1 MVFQLCCCCLKLFL
15 VACVFVVQ
23 IAARTVKAN
32 RNLKAEKYHYVPSN
46 LRTTITC
53 VVDGWSLLS
62 LRLKPKIVAGKVVV
76 IWPFFAIV
84 IEKQQQSEFRCFKV
98 FCQSIYSIWKKNTH
112 FKYFQTIH
120 LSFIVFFVKVVI
132 AIKFYFILQ
141 NVTSGYWI
149 CIKVYRKGFE
159 KQFCFVWML
168 K

>member
-1 MVFQLCCCCLKLFL
+1 MVFQLCCCCCLKLFL

-84 IEKQQQSEFRCFKV
+84 IEKQQQSEFRCFKG
-98 FCQSIYSIWKKNTH
+98 FCQSIILFGKRIPILNI
-112 FKYFQTIH
+112 FKLFIFLLLFF
-120 LSFIVFFVKVVI
+120 LSK
-132 AIKFYFILQ
+132 L
-141 NVTSGYWI
+141 
-149 CIKVYRKGFE
+149 
-159 KQFCFVWML
+159 L
-168 K
+168 